1 VPAKVSP
8 TLAREAR
15 QIATRIAKAFSYV
28 GVLAVEM
35 FVVRGDRRAMVM
47 VNEIAPRVH
56 NSGHWTIDGATVSQ
70 FEQHVRAVAGWPLA
84 RPMRLGRRVE
94 MLNLIGAELNDAAKW
109 LTVPGASVHIYGK
122 GEPRAGR
129 KMGHVT
135 RVWPA

>member
-1 VPAKVSP
+1 
-8 TLAREAR
+8 
-15 QIATRIAKAFSYV
+15 
-28 GVLAVEM
+28 
-35 FVVRGDRRAMVM
+35 
-47 VNEIAPRVH
+47 
-56 NSGHWTIDGATVSQ
+56 
-70 FEQHVRAVAGWPLA
+70 
-84 RPMRLGRRVE
+84 